1 MFLPVPKTFVAETN
15 TFFKHVYLVGPC
27 RTYHPRFIHSFSFY
41 ICTYVILNTAFLSLE
56 CLLLLFIYFSC
67 ALQISRLQQRL
78 LFEVTPAERHSQSL
92 LGNCQIFRIPQEEY
106 SVSAASRETANGRK
120 LRSSP
125 KSSPTQRT
133 EMHKKAGRGV
143 KADLTGKLDN
153 RSQINCGQVQILYDI
168 QARQLKDQSR
178 DNTWPGTALS
188 EMIRKP
194 NIFKYQY
201 SAVPCQHSAK
211 RLENEISSST

>member
-1 MFLPVPKTFVAETN
+1 MVKACWRTVRFLEFRRKSS
-15 TFFKHVYLVGPC
+15 VG
-27 RTYHPRFIHSFSFY
+27 
-41 ICTYVILNTAFLSLE
+41 
-56 CLLLLFIYFSC
+56 
-67 ALQISRLQQRL
+67 
-78 LFEVTPAERHSQSL
+78 
-92 LGNCQIFRIPQEEY
+92 
-106 SVSAASRETANGRK
+106 AASRETANGRK

-211 RLENEISSST
+211 RLQNEISSFTCWKKNACCRLQSEQQRNWQHWHQRMQPNPLLNQKQD